1 MTKLPKDTDKRIQ
14 ELAEKGWSLRQIAE
28 KLNIS
33 KATASRV
40 CSKQL
45 PLRKKSVGGRPQ
57 KLSPSDKRYC
67 VRTVCRDPKATSK
80 KVAKS
85 LHAEFGINVT
95 PQTVR
100 RALREQGMGAVE
112 KTKKPMLTRKQI
124 KNRLTFAKAHQF
136 WTKDD
141 WRRVVYTD
149 ESKINRFNSDG
160 RLWAWIRDSA
170 ELQPRQVKMNVKH
183 GGGCIMVW
191 GCILAHGPGYL
202 CQIEGTMDQHVYKEI
217 LSTHLLQ
224 SLEYYRINPKKIILQ
239 QDNDPKHTAKSVQ
252 EWLADQPFKVLSW
265 PSQSPD
271 LNPIEHIW
279 ALVKRRLCEYESAP
293 TGLLDLW
300 ERVEQVWDKL
310 TKEDCLKVIDS
321 MPDRIQAVL
330 SAEGRW
336 TDY

>member
-40 CSKQL
+40 CSKLL

-112 KTKKPMLTRKQI
+112 KTKKPMLTR
-124 KNRLTFAKAHQF
+124 
-136 WTKDD
+136 
-141 WRRVVYTD
+141 
-149 ESKINRFNSDG
+149 
-160 RLWAWIRDSA
+160 
-170 ELQPRQVKMNVKH
+170 
-183 GGGCIMVW
+183 
-191 GCILAHGPGYL
+191 
-202 CQIEGTMDQHVYKEI
+202 
-217 LSTHLLQ
+217 
-224 SLEYYRINPKKIILQ
+224 
-239 QDNDPKHTAKSVQ
+239 
-252 EWLADQPFKVLSW
+252 
-265 PSQSPD
+265 
-271 LNPIEHIW
+271 
-279 ALVKRRLCEYESAP
+279 
-293 TGLLDLW
+293 
-300 ERVEQVWDKL
+300 
-310 TKEDCLKVIDS
+310 
-321 MPDRIQAVL
+321 
-330 SAEGRW
+330 
-336 TDY
+336 